1 MMPHRS
7 FYMGNVLVEI
17 LRTVLRFTGGSNCK
31 RLRRYSSSLDY
42 WWSPVDMGWEILC
55 PAVEMKRPL
64 KCIGQSRWF
73 LTSTSTGACH
83 TGEIK
88 SISKPPYLAINVL
101 SRHFE
106 IKSQFL
112 LIYNYVYLQIIMT
125 HHEWPRMKDIIKD
138 KTMKNRCMLYACT
151 SCRDDHVDTTMTRL
165 SLRFILYES
174 IIITNRLMSGTLMP
188 SR

>member
-55 PAVEMKRPL
+55 PAVEMKRPP

-112 LIYNYVYLQIIMT
+112 LIYNYVYEMKHTIYNENAVHVVRVYFLSWRSCG
-125 HHEWPRMKDIIKD
+125 HH
-138 KTMKNRCMLYACT
+138 
-151 SCRDDHVDTTMTRL
+151 DDTPIAAIYSVW
-165 SLRFILYES
+165 